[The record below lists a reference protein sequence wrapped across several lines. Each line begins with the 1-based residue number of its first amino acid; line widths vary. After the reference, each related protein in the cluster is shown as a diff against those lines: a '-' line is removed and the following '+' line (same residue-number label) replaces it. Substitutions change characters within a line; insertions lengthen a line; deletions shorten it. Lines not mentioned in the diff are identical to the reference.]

1 MVLVRT
7 NATEE
12 VYAHL
17 LNDEEV
23 EAITN
28 FDKVG
33 FQESYRFLKS
43 TFRLR

>member
-7 NATEE
+7 NTTEE

-33 FQESYRFLKS
+33 FQESYRLLKN